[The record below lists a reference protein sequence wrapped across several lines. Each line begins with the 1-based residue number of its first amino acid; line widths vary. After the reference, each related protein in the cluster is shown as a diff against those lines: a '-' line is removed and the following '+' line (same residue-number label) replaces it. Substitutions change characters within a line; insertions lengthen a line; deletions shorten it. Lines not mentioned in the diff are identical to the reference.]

1 MLKGLK
7 ENAVLMNTKTN
18 YQERNGNYI
27 KELSRNSQMEMYNPE
42 LKTKSV
48 GLIIV

>member
-27 KELSRNSQMEMYNPE
+27 KELSRNYRTDILP
-42 LKTKSV
+42 
-48 GLIIV
+48 

>member
-7 ENAVLMNTKTN
+7 ENAVLMNKDRK

-27 KELSRNSQMEMYNPE
+27 KELSRNSKAKKYDRN
-42 LKTKSV
+42 
-48 GLIIV
+48 